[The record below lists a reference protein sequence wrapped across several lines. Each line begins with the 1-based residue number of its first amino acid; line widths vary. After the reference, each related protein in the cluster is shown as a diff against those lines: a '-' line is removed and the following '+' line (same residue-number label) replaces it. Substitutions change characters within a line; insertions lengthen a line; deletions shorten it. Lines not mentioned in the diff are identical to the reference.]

1 MHVRPPA
8 LGKPLSAGQTIVPKK
23 REKVNVGSVGV
34 GKGSM
39 RGNLGSKGSMGSGP
53 ASSRTG
59 GSEKNKKHPVT
70 FLDKRGDFFYSL
82 AKLLFLGQGER
93 M

>member
-1 MHVRPPA
+1 MQWRRMHVRPPA
-8 LGKPLSAGQTIVPKK
+8 LEKPLSAGQTIVPKK
-23 REKVNVGSVGV
+23 CEKVNVGGVGV
-34 GKGSM
+34 GKGSV
-39 RGNLGSKGSMGSGP
+39 RGNLGSKGSVGS
-53 ASSRTG
+53 G